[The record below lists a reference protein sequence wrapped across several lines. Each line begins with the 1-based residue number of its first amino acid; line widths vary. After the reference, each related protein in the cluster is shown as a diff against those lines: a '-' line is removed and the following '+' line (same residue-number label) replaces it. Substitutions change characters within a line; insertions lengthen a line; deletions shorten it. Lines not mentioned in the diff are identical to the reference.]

1 MLIPFRDV
9 IPSRIRPWGTW
20 ALLVLVATG
29 LVSSPGWVP
38 FVANLLAVWIFGETV
53 ESRMGH
59 VRFALFAAGGAL
71 VGAFTPYWLGHLPP
85 DYPPLAASAAA
96 GAIVAAYFVLY
107 PGSRILVLAWLI
119 TFVDAIE
126 VPAFF
131 FGGLWV
137 LAQAFHVLDPS
148 IDATPALLT
157 CAGGIAWGL
166 VSVWVFRRPVDW
178 RYTPEKNSSK
188 SST

>member
-20 ALLVLVATG
+20 GLLLLVTTG
-29 LVSSPGWVP
+29 LAWGADWVP
-38 FVANLLAVWIFGETV
+38 LFANLLAVWIFGETV

-71 VGAFTPYWLGHLPP
+71 LGAFTPYWLGHLPP
-85 DYPPLAASAAA
+85 DPSMVASAAA

-119 TFVDAIE
+119 TVVDAIE

-137 LAQAFHVLDPS
+137 LAQVFHGLGRS
-148 IDATPALLT
+148 IDATSALLA

-178 RYTPEKNSSK
+178 RYTPTKNLPK
-188 SST
+188 A

>member
-29 LVSSPGWVP
+29 AVSGHGWVP
-38 FVANLLAVWIFGETV
+38 VVANLLAVWIFGETV

-71 VGAFTPYWLGHLPP
+71 AGALTPPWFGHLPP
-85 DYPPLAASAAA
+85 DPAMVASAAA

-107 PGSRILVLAWLI
+107 PGSRILVLAWFI
-119 TFVDAIE
+119 TVVDAIE
-126 VPAFF
+126 VPAFL

-137 LAQAFHVLDPS
+137 VAQAFHVLGPF
-148 IDATPALLT
+148 IDATSWLLT

-166 VSVWVFRRPVDW
+166 VSVWVFRRPVNWD
-178 RYTPEKNSSK
+178 YTPEKRSSK